1 MRKSRDLSKKNE
13 KKVHISS
20 VEQEKAHKK
29 TSTPPNWDNVEEKI
43 KRKIYINR
51 MSDYCILNAV
61 ACCCS

>member
-20 VEQEKAHKK
+20 FGQEKAHKK
-29 TSTPPNWDNVEEKI
+29 KPPYKPSGLYRGEN
-43 KRKIYINR
+43 KRNIYINR